1 MEDFVHLH
9 VHTYYSILDGQSSIP
24 RLVDKAVNNGMRGM
38 AITDHG
44 DMFGIKEFF
53 DYCNKVNGKRRE
65 EGKELFKPIF
75 GCEMYVAR
83 HRKIDKVKEN
93 GDMSGYHLIVLA
105 KNYQGYKN
113 LIKLVSRS
121 WVDGYYM
128 RPRTDREDLER
139 YHEGLIVCSACI
151 AGEVP
156 RKIIKDDIEGAR
168 EAIEWYHRVFG
179 EDYYLELQRHEVK
192 DPNLIANREA
202 FPMQQKA
209 NRVMIEF
216 AQEYG
221 IKLVC
226 TNDAHFVDKENAEAH
241 DHLLCISTGKDLDDP
256 NRMRYSKQEWFKTRE
271 EMNEVFSDI
280 PEAMANTLEILNK
293 VEVYDIEHGPIMPF
307 FPIPETFGTEE
318 EWRKRFTPQQLFDE
332 FTSDENGEN
341 QLPREE
347 GEEKIEKLGG
357 IDKLYRIKFEADYL
371 SELAYQGARKCYGET
386 LTDEV
391 KERINFEL
399 HIMKTMG
406 FPGYF
411 LIVQDF
417 INSARDH
424 LDVMVGPGRGSAAGS
439 VVAYCLGITKIDP
452 IKYDLL
458 FERFL
463 NPDRISLPDID
474 TDFDD
479 DGRGRVLEWVENKY
493 GHDNCAHIITFGT
506 MATKNSIKDV
516 ARVEKLPLDV
526 ANHLCKVIP
535 DKLPDGLKMNL
546 PNAIKSIPEL
556 REAEA
561 SNDTRLRN
569 TMTYAKMLEGTVR
582 GTGIH
587 ACGFII
593 CRDPISDWVPVSVA
607 EDKSDPGH
615 KLHCTQY
622 DGHVIE
628 STGLIKMDFLGLKT
642 LSILKEAVEN
652 VKISTG
658 IEVDLDKIPMD
669 DPLTYQLY
677 CEGRTI
683 GTFQFESAGMQK
695 YLRELHP
702 TVFEDLIAMN
712 ALYRP
717 GPMDY
722 IPDFIARKRDP
733 AKIAYDIPCME
744 KYLKDTYGITVYQEQ
759 VMLLS
764 RQLAGFTRG
773 ESDALRK
780 AMGKKKKAIVDAM
793 KPKFIEGGKRNGH
806 SPQVLEK
813 IWADWEK
820 FASYAFN
827 KSHATCYSWV
837 AYQTAYL
844 KAHYPAEYMAAVM
857 SRNLAN
863 IAEITKLMDECR
875 AMGIECLGPDVNESR
890 QKFSVNSHGAIRFGL
905 AAVKG
910 MGDAAAQAI
919 IDEREKNGAYK
930 SVFDLAERVNLGA
943 VNRKAFESL
952 ALSGGFDSFKIE
964 RQNYFGTNA
973 KGDIFL
979 DSLIRYG
986 QLYQQEQVQA
996 QNSLFGSTDA
1006 IEIATPQVPQVDPWS
1021 TIETLNRERDLVGI
1035 YLSAHPLDEFGIV
1048 LRAMCN
1054 THCIELDDKVSL
1066 SKKDQI
1072 VIGGIV
1078 TGTKSKFTKNGKPCG
1093 FVTIEDFEGSGEL
1106 AFFGEEWGRWKGML
1120 VEGSTV
1126 FITAKCVQKYRDSN
1140 YYDLKI
1146 ADIQYLQTV
1155 KDQRIEKFTIT
1166 MDSTSIDETV
1176 VDDISTMLRN
1186 SPGSTQLYFQIND
1199 VTSNSYVLLRS
1210 KMGPISLKHKFMTY
1224 IEANPEM
1231 SYHVN

>member
-1 MEDFVHLH
+1 
-9 VHTYYSILDGQSSIP
+9 
-24 RLVDKAVNNGMRGM
+24 MRGL

-793 KPKFIEGGKRNGH
+793 KPKFIEGGKCNGH

-930 SVFDLAERVNLGA
+930 SVFDLAERVNLSA

-1126 FITAKCVQKYRDSN
+1126 FITAKCIQKYRDSN

-1176 VDDISTMLRN
+1176 VNDISTMLRN